1 MEDMPDPHDPR
12 GFVVEWQLADDEHG
26 VARGLVVD
34 LSVDESAQ
42 SDREVVLTDDVGIT
56 SITATGR

>member
-26 VARGLVVD
+26 MAHGLVD
-34 LSVDESAQ
+34 LSVEESAQ
-42 SDREVVLTDDVGIT
+42 SDREVVLTDDVGLT